1 MNELDFRIP
10 KKQTAPVDK
19 ASLIIGLIDQ
29 RQSTLSANLPE
40 IIKLKET
47 IV

>member
-19 ASLIIGLIDQ
+19 AFLIIDQ